1 MARGRK
7 TVRKTARRPDSGTRV
22 AAFAV
27 HLFTAAG
34 AACAVMAL
42 LAVMRADFVTMFGW
56 LGAALAID
64 GIDGTLARRLRVAK
78 VLPRW
83 SGETLDLVVDF
94 STYVLVPAFALAV
107 SDVLPPLLS
116 VVLAIA
122 IVMSSAV
129 YCADTQMKT
138 ADNCF
143 RGFPV
148 LWNIAAFHL
157 FVLKAPPA
165 VAAAVVLVLIGLT
178 FAPFRTIHPLRVMRW
193 RAFSIAA
200 LVLWAALAI
209 HALLHGLD
217 PGPWVTLALTALA
230 VYFLGAG
237 LFLPRK

>member
-1 MARGRK
+1 MAR
-7 TVRKTARRPDSGTRV
+7 TRKTAGKPARKPDRGAHI

-27 HLFTAAG
+27 HVFTAAG
-34 AACAVMAL
+34 AACAIMAL
-42 LAVMRADFVTMFGW
+42 IAAARADFVTMFGW
-56 LGAALAID
+56 LGAALVID
-64 GIDGTLARRLRVAK
+64 GVDGTLARHVRTAQ

-107 SDVLPPLLS
+107 GGVLPPPLA
-116 VVLAIA
+116 VALAIA
-122 IVMSSAV
+122 VVMSSAI

-138 ADNCF
+138 EDNCF

-165 VAAAVVLVLIGLT
+165 IAAVIVLILIGLT
-178 FAPFRTIHPLRVMRW
+178 FAPLRTIHPLRVLRW
-193 RAFSIAA
+193 RAFSLAA
-200 LVLWAALAI
+200 LVAWAALAI